1 MARRGENIYKRKD
14 GRWEG
19 RYIQGRKA
27 NGKVRYGYV
36 YAYSYK
42 EIKEKLMER
51 KLLLKRNDP
60 EQVDFEGTVSTW
72 IDYWLDMINDTVKV
86 STYNSYKNKLER
98 YVKPYIGHSLLK
110 ELSSEQINQMI
121 KSLSEQLATS
131 SIRTVCQIVKSC
143 LREAEKR
150 RLTNNYIFEDV
161 QLPKVNKRR
170 IRTLS
175 LKERQLIIKLAEE
188 DAYGFPIIL
197 SLETGMRIGEIAGLK
212 WKDIDFVSKTL
223 TVSRTL
229 QRLQTFSDKGKKTA
243 LLEGSPKTQM
253 SRRVLP
259 LSTKM
264 INYLKR
270 LKQDSVG
277 DYVVNIQGKPMEP
290 RTITNHFKRIVAGTT
305 LTSTS
310 FHSLRH
316 SFATR
321 CLECGISVAAISSL
335 LGHTSV
341 KLTLDIYTNTTLS
354 EERRAVEILVS

>member
-19 RYIQGRKA
+19 RYVQGRKA
-27 NGKVRYGYV
+27 DGKVRYGYV

-42 EIKEKLMER
+42 EIKQKLMER
-51 KLLLKRNDP
+51 KLLLKTSDP
-60 EQVDFEGTVSTW
+60 RQTDFEGTVSIW
-72 IDYWLDMINDTVKV
+72 IDYWLDTISGTVKI
-86 STYNSYKNKLER
+86 STYSSYKNKLER
-98 YVKPYIGHSLLK
+98 YVKPYIGQVPLK
-110 ELSSEQINQMI
+110 QLSSEQINQMI
-121 KSLSEQLATS
+121 RSQSEYLAAS
-131 SIRTVCQIVKSC
+131 SVRTVYQIIKNC
-143 LREAEKR
+143 LGEAEKR
-150 RLTNNYIFEDV
+150 RLMDSYIFENI
-161 QLPKVNKRR
+161 QLPRVTKQR

-175 LKERQLIIKLAEE
+175 LKERQLIIKLAEK
-188 DAYGFPIIL
+188 DPYGFPIIL

-212 WKDIDFVSKTL
+212 WQDIDFVSKTL

-229 QRLQTFSDKGKKTA
+229 QRLQTFSEEGKKTTV
-243 LLEGSPKTQM
+243 LEGSPKTQM
-253 SRRVLP
+253 SRRELP

-264 INYLKR
+264 IHCLANLQQK
-270 LKQDSVG
+270 STSE
-277 DYVVNIQGKPMEP
+277 YVVNIQGKPMEP
-290 RTITNHFKRIVAGTT
+290 RTITNHFKRIVAGTA
-305 LTSTS
+305 LTSVS

-341 KLTLDIYTNTTLS
+341 KLTLDIYTNATLS